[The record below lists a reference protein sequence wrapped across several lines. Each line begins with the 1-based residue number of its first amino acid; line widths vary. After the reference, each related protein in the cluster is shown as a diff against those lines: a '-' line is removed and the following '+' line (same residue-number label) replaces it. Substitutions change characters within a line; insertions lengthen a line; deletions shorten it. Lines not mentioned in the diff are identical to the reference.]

1 MREPRLLQH
10 RDRALVGGGGYSNL
24 VPEIAETSRI
34 GHERR
39 DVPDVVDGG
48 KQDSRGSSIGRLA
61 RKRQGQRR
69 FRRTRARLIRT
80 VGRRRLALRD
90 EFDRLAEVTFL
101 SQSRRDL
108 LTASITAR
116 DPSATSW
123 PISTEDNPGL
133 PAWRSRPIR
142 RLAAGRMTGP
152 LP

>member
-39 DVPDVVDGG
+39 DVPDVLDGG
-48 KQDSRGSSIGRLA
+48 KQDSHGSSIGRLA
-61 RKRQGQRR
+61 RNSRCNRKGKDGSAEHVQG
-69 FRRTRARLIRT
+69 LSGPS
-80 VGRRRLALRD
+80 GRRRLALRD

-116 DPSATSW
+116 DPICDIMANFERGQSGPS
-123 PISTEDNPGL
+123 S
-133 PAWRSRPIR
+133 
-142 RLAAGRMTGP
+142 LAVKTDKMP
-152 LP
+152 V